1 MAFERAELGLSSR
14 WGWVVFRGVVAV
26 LFGLL
31 AIAQPGTIGLT
42 VVLMFAA
49 YSFISGIA
57 ALVSAARGSREG
69 DSRWGMLLVEGLLYV
84 AAGMAAVFWPASI
97 ALAFI
102 WVLAFWSIISGGLE
116 IASAI
121 RLRKIIAHEWT
132 LALAGAISVAFGALL
147 LFRPMVGALAVVW
160 WLGAY
165 AMVYGILMVVFGFRL
180 RGYLHSHSS
189 GDLPSAGGL
198 HQRI

>member
-1 MAFERAELGLSSR
+1 MLSERAELGLSSR
-14 WGWVVFRGVVAV
+14 WGWVVLRGVVAI

-49 YSFISGIA
+49 YSFVSGIA
-57 ALVSAARGSREG
+57 ALVSAARGGREG
-69 DSRWGMLLVEGLLYV
+69 DSRWGMLLLEGLLYV

-97 ALAFI
+97 ALAFL
-102 WVLAFWSIISGGLE
+102 WVLAVWSIVSGGLE

-121 RLRKIIAHEWT
+121 RLRKIIEHEWT
-132 LALAGAISVAFGALL
+132 LALAGALSVAFGALL
-147 LFRPMVGALAVVW
+147 LFRPLVGALAVVW

-165 AMVYGILMVVFGFRL
+165 AMVYGILMTVFGFRL
-180 RGYLHSHSS
+180 RCYMHSHTSS
-189 GDLPSAGGL
+189 DLPAGGGL
-198 HQRI
+198 HQPT

>member
-1 MAFERAELGLSSR
+1 MLSEKAELGLSSR
-14 WGWVVFRGVVAV
+14 WGWVLLRGVVAI

-49 YSFISGIA
+49 YAFVSGIA
-57 ALVSAARGSREG
+57 ALVSAARGGREG

-84 AAGMAAVFWPASI
+84 AAGMLAVFWPASV
-97 ALAFI
+97 ALAFL

-121 RLRKIIAHEWT
+121 RLRKIIEHEWT
-132 LALAGAISVAFGALL
+132 LALAGALSIAFGALL

-165 AMVYGILMVVFGFRL
+165 AIVYGILMAAFGFRL
-180 RGYLHSHSS
+180 RSYLHSH
-189 GDLPSAGGL
+189 AGGNL
-198 HQRI
+198 AAGGRLRQPT

>member
-1 MAFERAELGLSSR
+1 MLAEKAELGLSSR
-14 WGWVVFRGVVAV
+14 WGWVVLRGVVAI

-49 YSFISGIA
+49 YSFVSGIA
-57 ALVSAARGSREG
+57 ALVSAARGGREG
-69 DSRWGMLLVEGLLYV
+69 DSRWGMLLLEGLLYV
-84 AAGMAAVFWPASI
+84 AAGMVAVFWPAST
-97 ALAFI
+97 ALAFL

-121 RLRKIIAHEWT
+121 RLRKIIEHEWT
-132 LALAGAISVAFGALL
+132 LALAGIVSIAFGALL
-147 LFRPMVGALAVVW
+147 LFRPLVGAVAVVW

-165 AMVYGILMVVFGFRL
+165 AMVYGILMTVFGFRL
-180 RGYLHSHSS
+180 RGYMRAHKSDELQA
-189 GDLPSAGGL
+189 GGGL
-198 HQRI
+198 HQPT